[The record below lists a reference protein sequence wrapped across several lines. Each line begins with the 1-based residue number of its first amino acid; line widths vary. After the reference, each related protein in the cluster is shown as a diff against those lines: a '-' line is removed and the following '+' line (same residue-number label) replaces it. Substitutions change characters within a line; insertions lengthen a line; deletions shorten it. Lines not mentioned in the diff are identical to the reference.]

1 MMILKR
7 IVLAAGAILAILYI
21 GDYLRVRYKM
31 WNPKAGD
38 AFGSVT
44 VYDTVT
50 LKGGKTE
57 VLFDQPQTV
66 TCVYALFPHFGD
78 SPCWYA
84 SRRTVKGLD

>member
-1 MMILKR
+1 MIVKR
-7 IVLAAGAILAILYI
+7 IVLVALAALAVLYG
-21 GDYLRVRYKM
+21 GDYLRLRYKM

-44 VYDTVT
+44 VFDTLT

-66 TCVYALFPHFGD
+66 VCVNSLFPHFGD

-84 SRRTVKGLD
+84 SRKTMKSLD